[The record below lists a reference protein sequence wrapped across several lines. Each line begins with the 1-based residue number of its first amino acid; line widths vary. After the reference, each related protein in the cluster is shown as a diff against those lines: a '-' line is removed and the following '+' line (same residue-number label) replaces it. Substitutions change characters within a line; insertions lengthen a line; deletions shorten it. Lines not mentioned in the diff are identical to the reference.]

1 MLVNEKKKK
10 NFYYYYQFY
19 YLILI
24 ILLKYFFFFSLH
36 MILVKAMHHMGVIL
50 DNKFYDGCAK
60 FLNASVAHGT
70 TC

>member
-10 NFYYYYQFY
+10 
-19 YLILI
+19 LLLLLS
-24 ILLKYFFFFSLH
+24 ILLFNFNYIVEFFFFFSLH

-50 DNKFYDGCAK
+50 DNKIYDGCAK

>member
-1 MLVNEKKKK
+1 MKKKK
-10 NFYYYYQFY
+10 K
-19 YLILI
+19 LLLLLS
-24 ILLKYFFFFSLH
+24 ILLFNFNYIVEIFFFSLH

-60 FLNASVAHGT
+60 FLNASLAHGT

>member
-1 MLVNEKKKK
+1 MKKKK
-10 NFYYYYQFY
+10 K
-19 YLILI
+19 LLLLLS
-24 ILLKYFFFFSLH
+24 ILLFNFNYIVEIFFFSLH